1 MSAPVRLSVTMLDTY
16 VSGMADESMSAEAL
30 ARRLFLPIDP
40 VPLAMQAG
48 TALHTCLE
56 HAGDGDD
63 LQLLMTEA
71 TDGFVFLLPDHLD
84 GLLELGTVREHKQVL
99 NLGSVHLVGKFDA
112 LTATHVIDHKLAG
125 KFDAERYMDSLQW
138 RAYLMMTGR
147 PQFAY
152 QVFEH
157 CGIPEDLDENGNHV
171 ITIRDYHRM
180 ELAPYAGMRDDV
192 LDVAHDLASFAR
204 DWLPIVRPDKI
215 Q

>member
-16 VSGMADESMSAEAL
+16 VSGMADESMSAETL

-40 VPLAMQAG
+40 VPLAMLAG

-56 HAGDGDD
+56 HAADADD

-84 GLLELGTVREHKQVL
+84 GLLELGTVREQKQVL
-99 NLGSVHLVGKFDA
+99 DLGGVHLVGKFDA
-112 LTATHVIDHKLAG
+112 LTQTHVIDHKLSG
-125 KFDAERYMDSLQW
+125 RFDPERHMDSLQW

-157 CGIPEDLDENGNHV
+157 CGIPEDLDEHGNRV

-180 ELAPYAGMRDDV
+180 ELAQYAGLRDDV
-192 LDVAHDLASFAR
+192 LDVVRDLASFAR
-204 DWLPIVRPDKI
+204 DLLPIVLPGR
-215 Q
+215 